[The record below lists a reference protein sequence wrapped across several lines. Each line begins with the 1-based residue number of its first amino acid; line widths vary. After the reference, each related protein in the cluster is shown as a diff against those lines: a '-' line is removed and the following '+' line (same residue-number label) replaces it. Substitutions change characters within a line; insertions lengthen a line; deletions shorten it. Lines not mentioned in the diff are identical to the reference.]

1 MDELSIIASEGRR
14 GHATVANPRG
24 NRVRALFQPL
34 LVHQRILRQIV
45 EHRLGDWLGVALL
58 DLRDPKAVRERALA
72 RHQRLPRRGALHA
85 WDDELCHALDG
96 KADEKTLSILLAI
109 MLDGFPRGMTPN
121 VNAYV
126 AAALLVIGGRALSP
140 EILAAAIVRIW
151 RKNKFPPAIS
161 ELLDE
166 CEEATQAATNARRVV
181 TKMLA
186 LLDNAEDALIATG
199 GFDEASASF
208 QP

>member
-1 MDELSIIASEGRR
+1 
-14 GHATVANPRG
+14 
-24 NRVRALFQPL
+24 
-34 LVHQRILRQIV
+34 
-45 EHRLGDWLGVALL
+45 
-58 DLRDPKAVRERALA
+58 
-72 RHQRLPRRGALHA
+72 
-85 WDDELCHALDG
+85 
-96 KADEKTLSILLAI
+96 
-109 MLDGFPRGMTPN
+109 
-121 VNAYV
+121 
-126 AAALLVIGGRALSP
+126 LLVIGGRALSP